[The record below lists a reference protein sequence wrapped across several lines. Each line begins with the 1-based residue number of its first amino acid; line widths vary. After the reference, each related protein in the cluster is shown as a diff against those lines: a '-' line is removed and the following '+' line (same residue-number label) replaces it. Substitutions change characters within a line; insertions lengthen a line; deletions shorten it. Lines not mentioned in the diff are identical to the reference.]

1 MSRRALVLFV
11 CMCVIWGIP
20 YLFIRI
26 AVTELP
32 PVVLVFARTSI
43 GAAILLPVA
52 FGRGDVRP
60 VLKLLT
66 LPLNCLTF
74 GLFSFVINAALFWAA
89 GQFTG
94 AYQVSFIGA
103 LVGSIVMAIINGIAS
118 HLLVPEGER

>member
-1 MSRRALVLFV
+1 MRLILRWLIAAGALWVTLVLVTMFV
-11 CMCVIWGIP
+11 DRGAHIAGTDRPLMM
-20 YLFIRI
+20 LI
-26 AVTELP
+26 AVA
-32 PVVLVFARTSI
+32 VLGFAN
-43 GAAILLPVA
+43 AV
-52 FGRGDVRP
+52 VRP